1 MKNLLTALSL
11 VLGLGFASAQS
22 THPSTAKQTPVK
34 VSQEAKKAEPAKQA
48 KAVDA
53 KAAPTKSDAVKL
65 KKDGTPDKRYKENQK
80 LKKDGTPD
88 KRYKQNK

>member
-22 THPSTAKQTPVK
+22 TQPSTAKQAPTK
-34 VSQEAKKAEPAKQA
+34 VSQEAKK
-48 KAVDA
+48 DA
-53 KAAPTKSDAVKL
+53 KVATAPATTASTTKPSSMKL

-88 KRYKQNK
+88 KRYKENK

>member
-22 THPSTAKQTPVK
+22 TQPSTAKQAPVK
-34 VSQEAKKAEPAKQA
+34 VSTEAKKAEPAKQA
-48 KAVDA
+48 KIVDA
-53 KAAPTKSDAVKL
+53 KAATTKSDGVKL

-88 KRYKQNK
+88 KRYKENK